1 MVIATENDGMV
12 ETVQSTIRGISLS
25 LRSLASI
32 TTELPSLQLYSQE
45 YFYDKVTHRD
55 YLVNVQDQEI

>member
-12 ETVQSTIRGISLS
+12 ETVQSTIRGIS

-55 YLVNVQDQEI
+55 YLVNV

>member
-12 ETVQSTIRGISLS
+12 ETVQSTIRGIS

-55 YLVNVQDQEI
+55 YLVNA